1 MPLSWSKTKANG
13 PFTVARTP
21 PFSTSRD
28 HCTLLTDIKVSFAIT
43 DVSTGVQ
50 KLLYV
55 EWGSKCKSVR
65 DHLRRRLG
73 RHKTRQICI
82 VG

>member
-1 MPLSWSKTKANG
+1 MPLSSKTKAND

-43 DVSTGVQ
+43 DVSTAVQ
-50 KLLYV
+50 K
-55 EWGSKCKSVR
+55 EFSHNTQSW
-65 DHLRRRLG
+65 HLIQM
-73 RHKTRQICI
+73 HQTIFKE
-82 VG
+82 